1 VAKGFLSV
9 SLDKMSKSLL
19 AQATQRIKSMTEAG
33 KRVRAENRTEET
45 ILVGGAGSLALAVG
59 AAYLDKKHGKD
70 GGPHKVLGVPTAA
83 IAGLAIAGPA
93 LAIKKFPGRIAVA
106 MSGISL
112 VSNAAYRYTLD
123 KVKDD

>member
-1 VAKGFLSV
+1 
-9 SLDKMSKSLL
+9 MSKSLL
-19 AQATQRIKSMTEAG
+19 AQATQRIKSMTAAG
-33 KRVRAENRTEET
+33 QRVRAENRTEET
-45 ILVGGAGSLALAVG
+45 ILIGGVGSLALAVG

-70 GGPHKVLGVPTAA
+70 GEAHKVLGVPTAG

-93 LAIKKFPGRIAVA
+93 LMIKKFPARISVA

-123 KVKDD
+123 KIKD